1 MAKGSNGKRTMMR
14 PVHMLRRPGQ
24 VVKLTLADGFR
35 FMILVRNEPPS
46 VVPIFEHGTYSIDI
60 PDEMSRGKWPVGIMT
75 VDLAD
80 VPMLQRIPA
89 STVTRMLD
97 AAAQHMEKANG

>member
-1 MAKGSNGKRTMMR
+1 MAKPNKGKRSVNR
-14 PVHMLRRPGQ
+14 PVHMLSRPGQ

-35 FMILVRNEPPS
+35 FMILVRNEPPT
-46 VVPIFEHGTYSIDI
+46 VIPIFEQGTYSIDI

-80 VPMLQRIPA
+80 VPMLQNVPA
-89 STVTRMLD
+89 ATVTRMLD
-97 AAAQHMEKANG
+97 AAAKHMEATHG